1 MKENLPYMDAMGGR
15 KDAITNVLQLGFMR
29 LIHLNLT
36 IDPTHWPIKKIQQI
50 PMVISCIQ

>member
-1 MKENLPYMDAMGGR
+1 MVYLSTFTININKMKENLPYMDAMGGR

-36 IDPTHWPIKKIQQI
+36 IDPTH
-50 PMVISCIQ
+50 